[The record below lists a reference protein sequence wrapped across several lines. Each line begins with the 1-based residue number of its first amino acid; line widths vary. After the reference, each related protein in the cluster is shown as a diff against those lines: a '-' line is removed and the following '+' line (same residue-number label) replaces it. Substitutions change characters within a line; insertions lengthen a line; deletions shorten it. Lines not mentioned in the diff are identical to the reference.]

1 MHSAKKSTFVSL
13 GQEHQG
19 SLLLSADTWFILNV
33 ARFLFRITVHMLGTI
48 MEISRTNSLGTSEQ
62 VLTTERVW
70 RFSVLA
76 LAAVG
81 TLHVLKLGGCC
92 WRERH

>member
-1 MHSAKKSTFVSL
+1 
-13 GQEHQG
+13 
-19 SLLLSADTWFILNV
+19 
-33 ARFLFRITVHMLGTI
+33 

-92 WRERH
+92 WRERHGVELQGAMYEADCSYQGQLPQ